1 MTPGSQWSEAQ
12 RRSGRSRWAVGRLA
26 GTAIALTTALTTPG
40 CQLEKVTIPLGQAVV
55 VVQSV
60 ITLDPRA
67 DAQYVVVERSLTGT
81 MEIPN
86 QDSLRG
92 PPRPPVPISNA
103 LVRVTREDSASAVFA
118 AIPDTLGVYR
128 LGQADAPGF
137 WQAGRQYRLL
147 VVTPDGDSVRGRMR
161 MPAIPVVTG
170 LRGSGASLNRDRDT
184 LDLTWSGGGST
195 KGVFVQVR
203 PRDLQRRLTLIFF
216 TDSTHFRVSG
226 RIPLPFET
234 DTIPPVVWVAGS
246 RMTFS
251 VAAMDT
257 NFFNFLRSGNDPFT
271 GSGFINS
278 LTGGLGVFGA
288 VAPVNETYEVRAEV
302 DHPYEGRYTLVAKAG
317 ADSAVLDV
325 ELYVNRD
332 RPEPVLVNGLVRGT
346 LFRPGAALVE
356 IAELAGRVENGGLHA
371 WLIGPGGTGFLE
383 RSLLVGGFDPG
394 GTATGTLRNPAG
406 ADIGTWRMT
415 REP

>member
-1 MTPGSQWSEAQ
+1 M
-12 RRSGRSRWAVGRLA
+12 RRALA
-26 GTAIALTTALTTPG
+26 AAALAATAAG
-40 CQLEKVTIPLGQAVV
+40 CQLEKVTIPLGQPIV

-60 ITLDPRA
+60 ITLDPGVG
-67 DAQYVVVERSLTGT
+67 AQYVVVERSLTGT
-81 MEIPN
+81 MEIPD

-103 LVRVTREDSASAVFA
+103 LVLVTRDDSARVNFVE
-118 AIPDTLGVYR
+118 IPDTLGVYR
-128 LGQADAPGF
+128 LGQLDAPGF
-137 WQAGRQYRLL
+137 WQAGSQYHLL
-147 VVTPDGDSVRGRMR
+147 VVTPEGDSVRGRMR
-161 MPAIPVVTG
+161 MPAVPTVGG
-170 LRGSGASLNRDRDT
+170 LAGNGATLNRDRDT
-184 LDLTWSGGGST
+184 LDVTWSGGGST

-203 PRDLQRRLTLIFF
+203 PRDIQRRLTLLFF
-216 TDSTHFRVSG
+216 TDSTHFRIPG
-226 RIPLPFET
+226 RIPLPFLS
-234 DTIPPVVWVAGS
+234 DTIPSVVWVAGS
-246 RMTFS
+246 RMTFT

-257 NFFNFLRSGNDPFT
+257 NFFNFLHTGNDPFT
-271 GSGFINS
+271 GSGFING

-288 VAPVNETYEVRAEV
+288 MAPVNETYEVRADV
-302 DHPYEGRYTLVAKAG
+302 DHPYEGRYTLVARSL

-332 RPEPVLVNGLVRGT
+332 RPAPVLVNGLIRGT
-346 LFRPGAALVE
+346 LFRPGAALAE

-406 ADIGTWRMT
+406 QDIGTWRMA
-415 REP
+415 RIP